1 MMAKLIERDPK
12 KFMIEPNDPQ
22 HLLNKTNSQGWS
34 PLYIAAKYGNL
45 NVVKLLI
52 ENKANSQLKCRVK
65 PTIFF
70 EKTHLF
76 RLIQITVK
84 RNSR

>member
-1 MMAKLIERDPK
+1 
-12 KFMIEPNDPQ
+12 MIEPNDPQ

-52 ENKANSQLKCRVK
+52 ENKANYKLKCRVK
-65 PTIFF
+65 RVSFC
-70 EKTHLF
+70 
-76 RLIQITVK
+76 Q
-84 RNSR
+84 NSPLLD